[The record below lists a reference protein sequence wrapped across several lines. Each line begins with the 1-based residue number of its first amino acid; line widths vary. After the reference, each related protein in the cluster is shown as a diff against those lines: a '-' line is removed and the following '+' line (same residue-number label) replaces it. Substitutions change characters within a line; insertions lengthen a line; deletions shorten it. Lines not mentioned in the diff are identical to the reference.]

1 MIRGIVV
8 GALALLM
15 GAIALAADI
24 DDTRL
29 LAAATDPASWLTYG
43 RDYGNQR
50 FSPLSGI
57 DASNVTRL
65 APRWI
70 YQSGVSA
77 TFQATPWIQGPSEAW
92 ARTEPALRTRTRN
105 VAWKA
110 SSAA

>member
-70 YQSGVSA
+70 YQRGVSA
-77 TFQATPWIQGPSEAW
+77 TFQATPIVADGAMYVSLPSYGAGPGGGRSGH
-92 ARTEPALRTRTRN
+92 
-105 VAWKA
+105 
-110 SSAA
+110 